1 MRININPPSA
11 LPVRLAPPQSSTVS
25 SPMADTQENVS
36 ISQEAIALNLQE
48 KSDIASAKELE
59 NQAREKYERI
69 YGRHS
74 FGDKLWAQIRAQGR
88 DTPVIPESPN
98 DYSDE
103 QLTQIK
109 KSFEFLLIIKEQ
121 RKITDNPFAGLSRSE
136 LVAIVEDETGRYTD
150 VERYTADYAK
160 DALDLSY
167 FRTAMNFGNDGRP
180 LSRAYID
187 FLDNLSPAERLRY
200 PAGDREMSERLLAQE
215 EQRLGKLPAEFSIWE
230 LMGQEERRLNKEIPT
245 EG

>member
-1 MRININPPSA
+1 MKIGAIPSSVAIIRTPPKPEPTEEAST
-11 LPVRLAPPQSSTVS
+11 SSTKESVS
-25 SPMADTQENVS
+25 LSVEGLKLSASMAQVDAQN
-36 ISQEAIALNLQE
+36 
-48 KSDIASAKELE
+48 D
-59 NQAREKYERI
+59 QAREKYERI
-69 YGRHS
+69 YGRNS

-88 DTPVIPESPN
+88 DTPVMPESPN

-109 KSFEFLLIIKEQ
+109 KSFEFLLIINEQ

-187 FLDNLSPAERLRY
+187 FLDSLSPAERLRF

-230 LMGQEERRLNKEIPT
+230 LMAQEGRSLNKEIPAA
-245 EG
+245 G

>member
-11 LPVRLAPPQSSTVS
+11 LPVRLAPPQPSTAS
-25 SPMADTQENVS
+25 SPMTDTQENVS

-48 KSDIASAKELE
+48 KSDIADVKELE
-59 NQAREKYERI
+59 SQTREKYERI
-69 YGRHS
+69 YGRYN
-74 FGDKLWAQIRAQGR
+74 FGDKLWAQIREQGR

-109 KSFEFLLIIKEQ
+109 KSFEFLLIINEQ
-121 RKITDNPFAGLSRSE
+121 RKITDNPFSGLSRSE

-150 VERYTADYAK
+150 VERYTAVYAK
-160 DALDLSY
+160 SALDFSY
-167 FRTAMNFGNDGRP
+167 FSAAMNFGNDGRP

-215 EQRLGKLPAEFSIWE
+215 EQRLGKLPVEFSIWE
-230 LMGQEERRLNKEIPT
+230 LMAQEERRLDKEIPT
-245 EG
+245 AG